1 MNPVDFLSL
10 FRVKPDH
17 RVRLGSFDP
26 SWRGKHKSKQ
36 DLGEV
41 IQKNLERLEEAQS
54 LLWANEQYA
63 LLIILQAMDTAGK
76 DGLIKHVISGVNPQ
90 GCQVSAFKQPTT
102 EELEH
107 DFLWRYS
114 IKLPGRGRIG
124 IFNRSYYEEVL
135 VVRVHPELLENQH
148 RPYLKPSAELWKQRY
163 QDINHF
169 ESRLARNGT
178 AIVKL
183 FLNISRDE
191 QKKRL
196 RERLDNPDKHWKF
209 SAADLAE
216 RAYWDDYM
224 KAYED
229 ALSATSTEE
238 APWYVIPA
246 DHKWVSRWIVSEV
259 LVKTIQDL
267 KLKAPELSKEQK
279 AALAEARRALAAD

>member
-17 RVRLGSFDP
+17 RVRLSGFDP

-36 DLGEV
+36 DLEDV
-41 IQKNLERLEEAQS
+41 IQKNLERLEDAQS
-54 LLWANEQYA
+54 LLWASGQYA
-63 LLIILQAMDTAGK
+63 LLIVLQAMDTAGK

-90 GCQVSAFKQPTT
+90 GCQVSAFKQPTS

-114 IKLPGRGRIG
+114 TKLPGRGRIG

-135 VVRVHPELLENQH
+135 VVRVHPELLEKQH

-183 FLNISRDE
+183 FLNISKDE

-196 RERLDNPDKHWKF
+196 QERLDNPDKHWKF
-209 SAADLAE
+209 SAADL
-216 RAYWDDYM
+216 
-224 KAYED
+224 
-229 ALSATSTEE
+229 TE

-246 DHKWVSRWIVSEV
+246 DHKWVSRWIASEI

-267 KLKAPELSKEQK
+267 KLKPPELSKEQK
-279 AALAEARRALAAD
+279 AALAKARRELIAN